1 MGAPVGSN
9 QRYRDSMK
17 LLITFILSVSFLSST
32 QAQENVQRVALV
44 IANAAYKDVA
54 PLRNPVNDAKLISGK
69 LAAIGFKV
77 TMVTDANFKQFK
89 DALSQYKSDSVGS
102 EVAPAKR
109 SS

>member
-1 MGAPVGSN
+1 MRTQGAMGAPVGSN

-32 QAQENVQRVALV
+32 QAQESVQRVALV
-44 IANAAYKDVA
+44 IANAAYKDVNA
-54 PLRNPVNDAKLISGK
+54 LTNPVNDAKLISAK

-89 DALSQYKSDSVGS
+89 DAL
-102 EVAPAKR
+102 
-109 SS
+109 